1 MKEKE
6 DDEILESLIL
16 GGIIGAGLGT
26 LLSKEKGTVIGAV
39 AGAAV
44 LASYKANLKAKKTNL
59 PVFVMEDGVIYSVT
73 SKGKRKLIKKIEK
86 QTIKTRNILNS
97 NNMSQK
103 RMRVFAGPNGS
114 GKTIILKSLSGEI
127 SFGVY

>member
-39 AGAAV
+39 AGVAV
-44 LASYKANLKAKKTNL
+44 LASYKANL
-59 PVFVMEDGVIYSVT
+59 
-73 SKGKRKLIKKIEK
+73 
-86 QTIKTRNILNS
+86 
-97 NNMSQK
+97 
-103 RMRVFAGPNGS
+103 
-114 GKTIILKSLSGEI
+114 
-127 SFGVY
+127 

>member
-86 QTIKTRNILNS
+86 QTIKTP
-97 NNMSQK
+97 K
-103 RMRVFAGPNGS
+103 YF
-114 GKTIILKSLSGEI
+114 KLK
-127 SFGVY
+127 